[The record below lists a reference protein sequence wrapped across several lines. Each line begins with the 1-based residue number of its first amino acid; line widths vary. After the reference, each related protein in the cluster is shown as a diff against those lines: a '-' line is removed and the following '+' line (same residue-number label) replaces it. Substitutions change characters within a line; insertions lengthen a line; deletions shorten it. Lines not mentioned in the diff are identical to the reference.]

1 VASKAIVDLEA
12 YFERIRYAGPRDAS
26 LDALHGITAAHVRQ
40 IPFENLDVLL
50 NRPIS
55 LQPASIARKLID
67 ERRGGYCF
75 EHNTLLLH
83 VLEALGF
90 QVTPLSARV
99 RVQRPRTDTPAR
111 THMFLRVEVD
121 GSSWLTDAGIGG
133 FSLTRALRLEL
144 DTPQKTPH
152 ETRRIVSDGAWTG
165 LTQRAPDARLF
176 HQAHFGGAWH
186 DLCDFTLEP
195 MHEIDRVIASWYTSA
210 HPESHFRNRL
220 IVARATADGRV
231 TLANREFGLRGPDG
245 RSESRLL
252 QSPEELLSVLDEY
265 FDLSFPADTRFA
277 CAALDWPNTARQ
289 KRVP

>member
-1 VASKAIVDLEA
+1 VTSKAIVDLEA

-26 LDALHGITAAHVRQ
+26 LDALHGITEAHVRQ

-83 VLEALGF
+83 VLETLGF

-99 RVQRPRTDTPAR
+99 RLQRPRTDMPAR
-111 THMFLRVEVD
+111 THMFLRVELE
-121 GSSWLTDAGIGG
+121 GSSWLTDVGIGG
-133 FSLTRALRLEL
+133 LSLTRALRLEL
-144 DTPQKTPH
+144 DTPQPTPH
-152 ETRRIVSDGAWTG
+152 ETRRIVSEGAWTG
-165 LTQRAPDARLF
+165 LAQRAPDARLF
-176 HQAHFGGAWH
+176 HQAYYAGAWH

-195 MHEIDRVIASWYTSA
+195 MHEIDRVIGNWYTSA
-210 HPESHFRNRL
+210 HPESHFKNRL

-231 TLANREFGLRGPDG
+231 TLANRELGLRGPDG

-252 QSPEELLSVLDEY
+252 QSPEELLNVLEQY
-265 FDLSFPADTRFA
+265 FDLSFPKDTRFH
-277 CAALDWPNTARQ
+277 CPALDWPRQ
-289 KRVP
+289 PQ

>member
-1 VASKAIVDLEA
+1 MTSKAIVDLEA

-26 LDALHGITAAHVRQ
+26 LDALHGITEAHVRQ

-99 RVQRPRTDTPAR
+99 RIQRPRTDLPAR
-111 THMFLRVEVD
+111 THMFLRVELGAD
-121 GSSWLTDAGIGG
+121 SWLTDVGIGG

-144 DTPQKTPH
+144 DTPQPTPH
-152 ETRRIVSDGAWTG
+152 DIRRIVSEGAWTG

-176 HQAHFGGAWH
+176 HQAYFGGAWH

-195 MHEIDRVIASWYTSA
+195 MPEIDRVIASWYTSA
-210 HPESHFRNRL
+210 HPESHFKNRL
-220 IVARATADGRV
+220 MVARATADGRL
-231 TLANREFGLRGPDG
+231 TLANREFGQRGPDG

-252 QSPEELLSVLDEY
+252 DSPEELLSVLDEH
-265 FDLSFPADTRFA
+265 FGLRFPAGTRFQ
-277 CAALDWPNTARQ
+277 CSALDWPR
-289 KRVP
+289 

>member
-1 VASKAIVDLEA
+1 MASKAIVDLEA

-55 LQPASIARKLID
+55 LQPASIARKMIE

-121 GSSWLTDAGIGG
+121 GSSWLTDVGIGG

-144 DTPQKTPH
+144 DTPQQTPH
-152 ETRRIVSDGAWTG
+152 ETRRIVSEGAWTG
-165 LTQRAPDARLF
+165 FTQRAPDARLF

-195 MHEIDRVIASWYTSA
+195 MPEIDRVIGSWYTSA
-210 HPESHFRNRL
+210 HPESHFKNRL
-220 IVARATADGRV
+220 IVARATAEGRV
-231 TLANREFGLRGPDG
+231 TLANREFGQRGADG

-252 QSPEELLSVLDEY
+252 QSPAELLKVLEEY
-265 FDLSFPADTRFA
+265 FDLSFPAETRFQ
-277 CAALDWPNTARQ
+277 CAALDWPQR
-289 KRVP
+289 

>member
-1 VASKAIVDLEA
+1 MASKAIVDLEA

-55 LQPASIARKLID
+55 LQLASIARKLID
-67 ERRGGYCF
+67 EQRGGYCF

-90 QVTPLSARV
+90 RITPLSARV

-111 THMFLRVEVD
+111 THMFLRVEAE
-121 GSSWLTDAGIGG
+121 GNSWLTDVGIGG

-144 DTPQKTPH
+144 DTPQATPH
-152 ETRRIVSDGAWTG
+152 ETRRIVSEGAWTG
-165 LTQRAPDARLF
+165 LAQRAPDARLF
-176 HQAHFGGAWH
+176 HQVHFGGAWH

-195 MHEIDRVIASWYTSA
+195 MPEIDRVLGNWYTSA
-210 HPESHFRNRL
+210 HPESHFKNRL
-220 IVARATADGRV
+220 IAARATTDGRV
-231 TLANREFGLRGPDG
+231 TLSNREFGRRGPDG

-265 FDLSFPADTRFA
+265 FELSFPAQTRFN
-277 CAALDWPNTARQ
+277 CPALDWP
-289 KRVP
+289 